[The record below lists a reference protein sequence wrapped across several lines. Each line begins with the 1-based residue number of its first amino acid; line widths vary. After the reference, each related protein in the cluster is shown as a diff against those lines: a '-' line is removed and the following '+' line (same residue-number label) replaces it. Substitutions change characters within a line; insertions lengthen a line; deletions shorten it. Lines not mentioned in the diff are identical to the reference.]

1 MKQIKKV
8 LHDNQMTEGILSQTA
23 GEFYMQVA
31 EACERPE
38 ETLLKLVTYRSEE
51 INMG

>member
-1 MKQIKKV
+1 MMESIV
-8 LHDNQMTEGILSQTA
+8 SQTA
-23 GEFYMQVA
+23 GEFYMQLA

-51 INMG
+51 VNVG